1 MTPLEM
7 TAVLLI
13 GLLTLILVEVT
24 ILYIYH
30 YYFLVPLFK
39 LMSYQS
45 GVDIPSSFDSAFT
58 QPTLSKAPKKEPRK
72 ALQGKDLADMM
83 DKLTNAF

>member
-7 TAVLLI
+7 TAIVLLALF
-13 GLLTLILVEVT
+13 GLIIIQIT

-45 GVDIPSSFDSAFT
+45 GVSIPSSFDSTFT
-58 QPTLSKAPKKEPRK
+58 PPLTRKQPPKEPRSPLEGK
-72 ALQGKDLADMM
+72 ALTDMM
-83 DKLTNAF
+83 DKLNNAY